1 MMHYPAIDLPERSV
15 AVVLGT
21 RPEIV
26 KLAHVI
32 QGLGQ
37 SARVIHTG
45 QHYDYQLSQVF
56 FDAFGISEPGTYLGV
71 GGKTRAG
78 QIASALGALDE
89 SFATDPPRVVVVQ
102 GDTNT
107 TLAGALAANAWEI
120 PLVHVEAGLR
130 SRDRRMPEEH
140 NRVLTDAVSDLLC
153 APTNVAVDNLVG
165 EGVASEMI
173 ELTGNTVVE
182 AVQGLLPA
190 PNVRASLLDRF
201 GLDAGQFVL
210 STIHRPE
217 NVDDPERFSTII
229 KQLASLDLPVV
240 LPLHPRS
247 RRRAQEFGLDDEL
260 AAIRVVDPLGYIE
273 FLGLS
278 AECGFLVSDS
288 GGVQEEV
295 SVYKRPVIVVRRST
309 ERPEVLGTFARLVAP
324 EAIGDTAA
332 TWLGNLE
339 TVHDELSRIESPYG
353 DGNASQRIVEAIGR
367 RFGSA

>member
-1 MMHYPAIDLPERSV
+1 MDVHAKDLPPGSV

-32 QGLGQ
+32 GELGD
-37 SARVIHTG
+37 AAHVIHTG
-45 QHYDYQLSQVF
+45 QHFDYELSAAFFEAFRIPEPAVF
-56 FDAFGISEPGTYLGV
+56 LGV

-89 SFATDPPRVVVVQ
+89 RFASDPPRVVVVQ

-107 TLAGALAANAWEI
+107 TLAGALAANAFEI

-140 NRVLTDAVSDLLC
+140 NRVLTDHLADLLC
-153 APTNVAVDNLVG
+153 APTRTAVSNLVG
-165 EGVASEMI
+165 EGVSEELI
-173 ELTGNTVVE
+173 ELTGNTVIE
-182 AVQGLLPA
+182 AVEGLMPA
-190 PNVRASLLDRF
+190 PNVRADLLHEL
-201 GLDAGQFVL
+201 GLERGRFVL

-217 NVDDPERFSTII
+217 NVDDPRRFGTILE
-229 KQLASLDLPVV
+229 QLASLELPVV

-247 RRRAQEFGLDDEL
+247 RKRAEQFGLEEQL
-260 AAIRVVDPLGYIE
+260 ASLRVIDPVGYVD

-278 AECGFLVSDS
+278 AESGFLVSDS

-309 ERPEVLGTFARLVAP
+309 ERPEVLGTFARLVDP
-324 EAIGDTAA
+324 GAIGDTADE
-332 TWLGNLE
+332 WLSDLE
-339 TVHDELSRIESPYG
+339 SVHDQLRTLESPYG
-353 DGNASQRIVEAIGR
+353 DGMASKRIVEAVER
-367 RFGSA
+367 RFGNV

>member
-1 MMHYPAIDLPERSV
+1 MEVHAKDLPPGSV

-32 QGLGQ
+32 VGLGE
-37 SARVIHTG
+37 SAQVIHTG
-45 QHYDYQLSQVF
+45 QHYDYELSSAF
-56 FDAFGISEPGTYLGV
+56 FEAFGLPEPSVFLGV

-89 SFATDPPRVVVVQ
+89 RFATASPDVVVVQ

-107 TLAGALAANAWEI
+107 TLAGALAANAFEV
-120 PLVHVEAGLR
+120 PVVHVEAGLR

-140 NRVLTDAVSDLLC
+140 NRVLTDHISDLLC
-153 APTNVAVDNLVG
+153 APTPSAVSNLLE
-165 EGVASEMI
+165 EGIPEASVEI
-173 ELTGNTVVE
+173 TGNTVVE
-182 AVQGLLPA
+182 AVGGLMPAPAVRMGLL
-190 PNVRASLLDRF
+190 SDL
-201 GLDAGQFVL
+201 GLEAGGFVL

-217 NVDDPERFSTII
+217 NVDDPGRFGTIL
-229 KQLASLDLPVV
+229 KQLAALDLPVV

-247 RRRAQEFGLDDEL
+247 RKRAQQFGLEGQL
-260 AAIRVVDPLGYIE
+260 AALRVIDPIGYVD

-278 AECGFLVSDS
+278 AEAGFLVSDS

-309 ERPEVLGTFARLVAP
+309 ERPEVLGTFARLVEP
-324 EAIGDTAA
+324 ESIGDTASE
-332 TWLGNLE
+332 WLADLPG
-339 TVHDELSRIESPYG
+339 VHGELSEIASPYG
-353 DGNASQRIVEAIGR
+353 DGSASSRIVEAIGK
-367 RFGSA
+367 RFGGV